1 MGNEVKEYGVDVL
14 LGPGMIFTETHCVE
28 EILNTTQKTLYCQEK

>member
-14 LGPGMIFTETHCVE
+14 LGPGMTETHCVE